1 MGSDTQANALAATVA
16 KPAGRTYVL
25 LLLTLVYTFNHI
37 DRQILV
43 ILLEP
48 IKADLKLDDAQLG
61 WLTGLVFAVFYATLG
76 VPIAMWADRGNRR
89 NIIVLALVIWSGMTA
104 LSGLAHQYWQLLLA
118 RMGVGVGEAG
128 GTPPA
133 TSIISDLYAPKERAT
148 ALGVYTTGIGLG
160 ILAGFILGG
169 FVYEAFGWRAA
180 FFVAGIPGLLL
191 AMLVRF
197 TLKEPARGAVET
209 RTDVGEAPPIP
220 ETLRFILGQTSY
232 LFLLAGCCL
241 ICISSNAFLVFTS
254 SHLQRTFHVG
264 PGDVSIPLGIL
275 IGGVGSLGAVVI
287 GRVCD
292 RLSVHDLKWR
302 PWTIAICGALALP
315 FAWMFLQAGT
325 IGTAYAW
332 NIVPSFIGLVYAS
345 IAYTAS
351 QELVGLRMRAFAS
364 AFMLFC
370 LTLIGIGGGPTFAGW
385 LSDHFA
391 AQGEPAPLKK
401 ALECILVLNL
411 LSIGFLLLAGRTYA
425 RDVERAAAQA

>member
-148 ALGVYTTGIGLG
+148 ALGVYTTGIPVL
-160 ILAGFILGG
+160 
-169 FVYEAFGWRAA
+169 R
-180 FFVAGIPGLLL
+180 
-191 AMLVRF
+191 
-197 TLKEPARGAVET
+197 TL
-209 RTDVGEAPPIP
+209 
-220 ETLRFILGQTSY
+220 
-232 LFLLAGCCL
+232 
-241 ICISSNAFLVFTS
+241 
-254 SHLQRTFHVG
+254 
-264 PGDVSIPLGIL
+264 
-275 IGGVGSLGAVVI
+275 
-287 GRVCD
+287 
-292 RLSVHDLKWR
+292 
-302 PWTIAICGALALP
+302 
-315 FAWMFLQAGT
+315 
-325 IGTAYAW
+325 
-332 NIVPSFIGLVYAS
+332 SF
-345 IAYTAS
+345 
-351 QELVGLRMRAFAS
+351 
-364 AFMLFC
+364 
-370 LTLIGIGGGPTFAGW
+370 FAGW
-385 LSDHFA
+385 GA
-391 AQGEPAPLKK
+391 TA
-401 ALECILVLNL
+401 VLLGRL
-411 LSIGFLLLAGRTYA
+411 LGAW
-425 RDVERAAAQA
+425 